1 MRAYELMVIL
11 SGALDDNAAHS
22 WLGTVTKSI
31 QSVGGSVHGSPDW
44 WGRRRLAYPIAKQH
58 DGYYAVFNVLAEGG
72 ALDEVERRRDHLVAA
87 GRARAAAHTAR
98 ASGED
103 LLAAYRALGAR

>member
-22 WLGTVTKSI
+22 WLGNVTKSI
-31 QSVGGSVHGSPDW
+31 QGVGGAVHGSPDW

-72 ALDEVERRRDHLVAA
+72 ALDEVERGLRISDDVLRHKLIRLPDAEAARRGMAVSA
-87 GRARAAAHTAR
+87 
-98 ASGED
+98 
-103 LLAAYRALGAR
+103 